1 MFCCG
6 FDLTTVGLAG
16 YYVTIT
22 EFCKSAFSLLP
33 VEKSW
38 GGRENRGWGGGG
50 REAWGER
57 GAGGKVEV
65 G

>member
-1 MFCCG
+1 M
-6 FDLTTVGLAG
+6 
-16 YYVTIT
+16 TIT

-38 GGRENRGWGGGG
+38 GGRENGGGG
-50 REAWGER
+50 GGVEGGAWGER

>member
-38 GGRENRGWGGGG
+38 GGRENRGGGVGGGQGGLGGEGG
-50 REAWGER
+50 RGQ
-57 GAGGKVEV
+57 G
-65 G
+65 

>member
-6 FDLTTVGLAG
+6 FDLTTVGLSG
-16 YYVTIT
+16 CYVTII

-38 GGRENRGWGGGG
+38 GGRENRGGGGEREG
-50 REAWGER
+50 RPGGR